1 MSVTVRE
8 KIKGSGVWYIFINI
22 QGKRKAKKIGRD
34 KKLAFD
40 IAKKINAKLVLGE
53 YNINESANNTPTFRE
68 YADKWLYGY
77 IKGIRRDSTFQ
88 RYEGILKKYIDPA
101 FGKIPVDELKRGQ
114 IKEFIVALHKKGMS
128 ASSICLVRD
137 VLSGVLCQA
146 LDDEII
152 QINPVVGVLK
162 KLNLDRSKRITVEPF
177 NMQEMRLFL
186 DTCQEFYPEY
196 CTLFL
201 TAFRTGLRLGEFLAL
216 EWGDIDWN
224 SRYLWV
230 RRSYK
235 AGKVGKTKTGK
246 ERRVDLSNQL
256 YDELLQLHTLRKA
269 ELAKDMMDDEVTGII
284 FTRDG
289 KHIEQ
294 NFIRRTFERILS
306 KAGLRSIRIHD
317 IRHTFASLLLT
328 NGESPVYVKEQMGHS
343 SIQITVDIYGHL
355 IPNSNRDA
363 VNRLDDATLS
373 NYMQPK
379 TNKNPQPIV
388 K

>member
-8 KIKGSGVWYIFINI
+8 KIKGSGVWWLFVNLR
-22 QGKRKAKKIGRD
+22 GKRKAKMIGRD
-34 KKLAFD
+34 KKLAVD
-40 IAKKINAKLVLGE
+40 IAAKIKARIVLGE
-53 YNINESANNTPTFRE
+53 YNINESKINTPTFRE

-88 RYEGILKKYIDPA
+88 RYEGILKKYVDPA
-101 FGKIPVDELKRGQ
+101 FGNIPVDELKRGQ
-114 IKEFIVALHKKGMS
+114 IKEFIIALNKKGMS

-137 VLSGVLCQA
+137 VLSGVLSQA

-152 QINPVVGVLK
+152 QINPAVGVLK
-162 KLNLDRSKRITVEPF
+162 KLNIDRSKRITVEPF

-186 DTCQEFYPEY
+186 DTCKEFYPEY
-196 CTLFL
+196 FTLFL

-235 AGKVGKTKTGK
+235 AGKVGKTKTGN

-269 ELAKDMMDDEVTGII
+269 ECAKDGIDDKVTGIV

-289 KHIEQ
+289 KYIEQ
-294 NFIRRTFERILS
+294 NSIRRTFQRILS
-306 KAGLRSIRIHD
+306 KAGLRMIRIHD

-355 IPNSNRDA
+355 IPSSNRDA
-363 VNRLDDATLS
+363 VNRLDDATMS
-373 NYMQPK
+373 TYMQPK
-379 TNKNPQPIV
+379 PNKKPQPLI